1 MRAVIITGPHRAVY
15 RECETPKLAPH
26 EVLVRVR
33 AVGICKSDL
42 EVWHGARPAPY
53 VKYPVQLGHEWC
65 GEIAELGAAVH
76 HLRVGQRVAVAGL
89 NFCGACFFC
98 LRGETNLCAQYDEFG
113 FTRPG
118 GYAELVAARADLA
131 YPFHDAL
138 AFEYAALCEPASCAC
153 HALERAAIQPGDSVV
168 IIGPGTLGLLC
179 AAWARIYQPAH
190 IVVVGEN
197 RMNETLAYGMSAT
210 HYFTDDA
217 ELLEHI
223 RALTEQRGADVV
235 VEAAGS
241 PRAFALALALA
252 RRGGT
257 VVVEGI
263 AGGGAQLSFQP
274 DELVLQD
281 ARVHGVFSYAA
292 RHFEKTLRMLESGA
306 LPVAPLITHH
316 FPLSEFQR
324 AFDLLQTRAER
335 VGKILLYPELLLQAA
350 RKEL

>member
-1 MRAVIITGPHRAVY
+1 MRAVIVTEPHRAVY
-15 RECETPKLAPH
+15 RECETPNLSPD

-33 AVGICKSDL
+33 AVGICKSDV
-42 EVWHGARPAPY
+42 EVWHGTRPAPY

-76 HLRVGQRVAVAGL
+76 HLSVGQRVAVAGL

-138 AFEYAALCEPASCAC
+138 PYEHAALCEPASCAC
-153 HALERAAIQPGDSVV
+153 HALERANIQAGDSVV

-190 IVVVGEN
+190 IIVVGEN
-197 RMNETLAYGMSAT
+197 RMNETLAYEMGAT
-210 HYFTDDA
+210 HYVTNDDA
-217 ELLEHI
+217 PRDAV
-223 RALTEQRGADVV
+223 RAVTAGRGADAVI
-235 VEAAGS
+235 EAAGS
-241 PRAFALALALA
+241 PQTFGLALTLA

-257 VVVEGI
+257 IVVEGI
-263 AGGGAQLSFQP
+263 AGGDAQIPFQP
-274 DELVLQD
+274 DDLVLQD
-281 ARVHGVFSYAA
+281 VRVHGVFSYAA
-292 RHFEKTLRMLESGA
+292 RHFEKTLRMLERGA
-306 LPVAPLITHH
+306 LDVQPLITHT
-316 FPLSEFQR
+316 FPLIEFRR
-324 AFDLLQTRAER
+324 AFELLERRAVR
-335 VGKILLYPELLLQAA
+335 VGKILLVP
-350 RKEL
+350 